1 MTRKEAQGGHYW
13 SGESTCPVAP
23 DPWTGDYDAV
33 WNSDEFGNASPYN
46 VNPGSKLG
54 PPPITGG
61 PFTIGTDESTCGVT
75 GHAVIV
81 HKGCPSDRDD
91 PCDPGVRIG
100 CCVLA

>member
-1 MTRKEAQGGHYW
+1 MKSQGGHYW

-46 VNPGSKLG
+46 VNPGSKPG
-54 PPPITGG
+54 PPKIFFG
-61 PFTIGTDESTCGVT
+61 PFTIGTDDSSCGVT
-75 GHAVIV
+75 GHTVIV
-81 HKGCPSDRDD
+81 HKGCPAEEPNCNTGGD
-91 PCDPGVRIG
+91 RIG